1 MNDTRKSDAS
11 CLPEPARASHKILII
26 ASDFPPLAGTNTQR
40 VQSFVRHLPRFAW
53 EASVITRSVEDMPLI
68 DASQLERLPP
78 ETRIRRIADP
88 DVFATLRR
96 RRGSRVQDV
105 RSTQN
110 QARTQTGAG
119 PEAHER
125 ATSAPLRKALS
136 LASEW
141 VMATRK
147 TLAYLPDSLA
157 PWANVCAREGAAICR
172 SQGISVVLASAP
184 SYSCLVAGMKLAQGC
199 GLPFIADFRDLW
211 VGRPYRRVAS
221 SWHDWWDRRLER
233 QVALGAQRIILA
245 SPAWT
250 EHFRQCYGEAVAEKC
265 VVITNGYDEE
275 LIPERS
281 PAPATIDGVKTFLN
295 TGAMYGAESPAPF
308 IFALGKL
315 LQRRP
320 ELRSRIRVR
329 LIGYAGDEE
338 SKLYELIK
346 RHELAALVTLSGPQA
361 HDTCLQAQQDADV
374 LLLFSASEH
383 IGTLRGKSFEYLSTG
398 KPILALIPAQGTQA
412 EILSQAGTAEIIEYG
427 NIDRTERAIESMLD
441 GDGTIACAPNW
452 DYIRQFERKALT
464 GKLALTL
471 DELVSSAS

>member
-1 MNDTRKSDAS
+1 MPKQ
-11 CLPEPARASHKILII
+11 LLII

-40 VQSFVRHLPRFAW
+40 VQSFVRHLPRFGW
-53 EASVITRSVEDMPLI
+53 EASVITRSIEDMSLI

-78 ETRIRRIADP
+78 ETHILRIADP
-88 DVFATLRR
+88 DVFAWLRR
-96 RRGSRVQDV
+96 QRGSHVQDV
-105 RSTQN
+105 KSAQTSPPT
-110 QARTQTGAG
+110 QARTDESAPRQ
-119 PEAHER
+119 
-125 ATSAPLRKALS
+125 ATSGPLRRALS
-136 LASEW
+136 LASEL
-141 VMATRK
+141 VMAIKR
-147 TLAYLPDSLA
+147 TLSYLPDSLT
-157 PWANVCAREGAAICR
+157 PWANLCVKEGVAICR
-172 SQGISVVLASAP
+172 AQGVEVVIASAP

-211 VGRPYRRVAS
+211 VGRPYRNVAS

-250 EHFRQCYGEAVAEKC
+250 EHFRQCYGVAVAEKC

-275 LIPERS
+275 LIPERAA
-281 PAPATIDGVKTFLN
+281 APATINGIKTFLN

-320 ELRSRIRVR
+320 ELRSRILVR

-338 SKLYELIK
+338 NKLNELIK
-346 RHELAALVTLSGPQA
+346 RLELAALVTLTGPQA

-374 LLLFSASEH
+374 LLLFSGSEH
-383 IGTLRGKSFEYLSTG
+383 LGTLRGKSFEYLSTG
-398 KPILALIPAQGTQA
+398 KPILALIPEQGTQA
-412 EILSQAGTAEIIEYG
+412 EILRRAGTAKIIEYG
-427 NIDRTERAIESMLD
+427 DLDRTERAIECMLD
-441 GDGTIACAPNW
+441 GDGTIASAANW

-464 GKLALTL
+464 GKLAVTL